1 MILLFLLVSAHA
13 KKYNWCCKV
22 TARKTPL
29 FDFDRN
35 LEIPPRSLIAKAK
48 VYWDEMDVSLGEI
61 KKLRKQERMQKSM
74 KNWETYYQTLLASD
88 NPIKGPLLVH
98 YYSPKCANSMIS
110 SEHFYNYWKENNNK
124 DGKPCYSFQIIV
136 HKDVTLSVSGIK
148 IVSANCLPAPY
159 NNPALD
165 KCDCFNKWGRCTWS
179 STVFYN
185 ETTSGK
191 PSGYR

>member
-1 MILLFLLVSAHA
+1 MV
-13 KKYNWCCKV
+13 
-22 TARKTPL
+22 
-29 FDFDRN
+29 
-35 LEIPPRSLIAKAK
+35 
-48 VYWDEMDVSLGEI
+48 
-61 KKLRKQERMQKSM
+61 
-74 KNWETYYQTLLASD
+74 
-88 NPIKGPLLVH
+88 
-98 YYSPKCANSMIS
+98 S

-124 DGKPCYSFQIIV
+124 DGKPYGPYDMAVGYSLEVIV
-136 HKDVTLSVSGIK
+136 YKDVTLSVSGIK

-185 ETTSGK
+185 ESTPGK